1 VIEDVEGVQCDG
13 EDGTVFLFLFETA
26 IVLDVEIEI
35 DEAGAVECIARR
47 ETLVGTI
54 IEDAVTVGVEAGDDV

>member
-13 EDGTVFLFLFETA
+13 EDGTVFLFLFETE

-35 DEAGAVECIARR
+35 DEAGAVE
-47 ETLVGTI
+47 
-54 IEDAVTVGVEAGDDV
+54 